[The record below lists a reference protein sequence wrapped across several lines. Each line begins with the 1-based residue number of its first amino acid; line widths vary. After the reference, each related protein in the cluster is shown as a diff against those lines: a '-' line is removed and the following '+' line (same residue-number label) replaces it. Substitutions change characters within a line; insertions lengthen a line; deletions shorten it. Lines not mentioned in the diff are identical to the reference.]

1 MTLMVIVVQSSFWP
15 WFYRSGFIKIFPT
28 SGYFMYQLI
37 YFYFFFLAYGNLCF
51 IWFLMLHLL
60 YFTCKVRKP
69 LTLSCPSFTKIKYA
83 QHSGNQNWKKGKS
96 RKDGTSERQRASGC
110 QSLLS
115 SFTWVLRLVRLDG
128 DRGFCSYICI
138 ENRCQLGGSNWLLGY
153 ACNTFRNS
161 CWLIAVNLG
170 KRKEWL

>member
-1 MTLMVIVVQSSFWP
+1 MTLMVIEVLSSFWP

-37 YFYFFFLAYGNLCF
+37 YFDFFFLAYGNLCF

-69 LTLSCPSFTKIKYA
+69 LTLSCPSFTEIKYA
-83 QHSGNQNWKKGKS
+83 RHSGNQNWKKGKS

-115 SFTWVLRLVRLDG
+115 SFTWVLHLVRLDG